1 MKTAEIAPEIAEAWN
16 RLAVQIRERLT
27 AEARERI
34 ASQAETP
41 SGLAD
46 DAEAMQALK
55 EYLNMADKIDT
66 VQEKAASENFVRAE
80 INAVRIEIN
89 AVRAEINAAKTD
101 LVKWIVGAGIGVA
114 GIVAAAAGV
123 IIAFI
128 TQL

>member
-1 MKTAEIAPEIAEAWN
+1 MKTAEIAPEIAEACN
-16 RLAVQIRERLT
+16 RLAVEIRERLT

-46 DAEAMQALK
+46 DAEAMQALT
-55 EYLNMADKIDT
+55 EYLKMAGKIDT

-80 INAVRIEIN
+80 INF
-89 AVRAEINAAKTD
+89 VRAEINAAKTD
-101 LVKWIVGAGIGVA
+101 LIKWIVGAGIGVA